1 VVIVGEVLR
10 ITKIMISCK
19 LYTISTIRFRV
30 IVLILFRTHQ
40 FVCHCYTNLYTGIC
54 ITLFFVTRFDD
65 DSSDK
70 DVMLSELAVGVG
82 KLTSH
87 YTDNKD
93 DKDTECIGKK
103 SDENSG
109 SVGVLSV
116 VGGHVGQT
124 NNPLRDN
131 VNSNFVGVTSHL
143 ALNYNPPLGPFCEYF
158 VIPIRIYELLRTDS
172 QVSIPIRINEFVCL
186 IPLL

>member
-1 VVIVGEVLR
+1 
-10 ITKIMISCK
+10 M
-19 LYTISTIRFRV
+19 
-30 IVLILFRTHQ
+30 H
-40 FVCHCYTNLYTGIC
+40 H
-54 ITLFFVTRFDD
+54 LFFVKRFDD
-65 DSSDK
+65 GSSDE

-82 KLTSH
+82 KSTSH
-87 YTDNKD
+87 YTDDED
-93 DKDTECIGKK
+93 DKDAECIGKK

-143 ALNYNPPLGPFCEYF
+143 ALNYEPPLGPFCEYF
-158 VIPIRIYELLRTDS
+158 GIPIRIYELLRFRESSLDPNS
-172 QVSIPIRINEFVCL
+172 YK
-186 IPLL
+186 